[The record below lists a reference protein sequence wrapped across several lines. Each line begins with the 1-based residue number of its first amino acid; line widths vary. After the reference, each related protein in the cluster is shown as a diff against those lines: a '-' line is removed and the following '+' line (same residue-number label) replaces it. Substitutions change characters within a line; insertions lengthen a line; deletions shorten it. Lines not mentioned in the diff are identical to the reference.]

1 MSMNV
6 TTRYLQQKEKFK
18 ELAEKLN
25 ELMKSEDLFDETKTI
40 PYLGW
45 FWRDISPDIP
55 RLTLSWPG
63 LTLSEDGP
71 AWIDDVRGYPSK
83 ILGISKSIEILE
95 ACITVVEAN
104 IKLVKLL
111 KQEQPE
117 EDE

>member
-1 MSMNV
+1 MSAKAIYRRQ
-6 TTRYLQQKEKFK
+6 TERFK

-25 ELMKSEDLFDETKTI
+25 ELMESEDLINENKAI

-45 FWRDISPDIP
+45 WWRDISPDIP
-55 RLTLSWPG
+55 RLTLSWP
-63 LTLSEDGP
+63 SEDGP
-71 AWIDDVRGYPSK
+71 GWIDEARKWGYLSK
-83 ILGISKSIEILE
+83 IVEISKSIEILE

-117 EDE
+117 EGVP